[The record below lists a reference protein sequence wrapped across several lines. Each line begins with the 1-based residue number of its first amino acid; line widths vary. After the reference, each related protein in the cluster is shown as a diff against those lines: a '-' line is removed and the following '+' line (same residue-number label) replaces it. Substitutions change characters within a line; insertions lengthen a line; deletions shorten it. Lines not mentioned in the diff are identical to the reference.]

1 MPCAGICLGGVGV
14 VAGAGL
20 APTAGGEIQRDRRM
34 KMQEAIRRAGSAA
47 RLFLVLALAL
57 APVPAVAGSDAT
69 DEIPVLDGVVTYDGS
84 SWLTLELMTGAV
96 EGPGG
101 GATATARFKADLGGP
116 KTYFLL
122 AGAASDFK
130 ISAARPRFR
139 FAADEGTARRV
150 QLAQFEVKEET
161 RRTTVQI
168 GKGPT
173 VFKRGSELEVTKV
186 SDGLWEARPKK
197 SLQPGEYAL
206 VLTEAGPVADFTIVE
221 RGY

>member
-1 MPCAGICLGGVGV
+1 
-14 VAGAGL
+14 
-20 APTAGGEIQRDRRM
+20 
-34 KMQEAIRRAGSAA
+34 MQEAIRKFGSAA
-47 RLFLVLALAL
+47 RFFLVLALAL
-57 APVPAVAGSDAT
+57 GYSQARADSNA
-69 DEIPVLDGVVTYDGS
+69 DEETPVLHDVVFYDGT
-84 SWLTLELMTGAV
+84 SWAAVKLMTGSV

-101 GATATARFKADLGGP
+101 GTTATARLKADLGGP
-116 KTYFLL
+116 KTFFIL
-122 AGAASDFK
+122 AGAASERR
-130 ISAARPRFR
+130 ISVARPRFR

-150 QLAQFEVKEET
+150 QLAQFEVKDET

-173 VFKRGSELEVTKV
+173 LFKRGSELEVTEV

-206 VLTEAGPVADFTIVE
+206 VLSEAGPVADFTIVE

>member
-1 MPCAGICLGGVGV
+1 
-14 VAGAGL
+14 
-20 APTAGGEIQRDRRM
+20 
-34 KMQEAIRRAGSAA
+34 MQEAIRSVGSAA
-47 RLFLVLALAL
+47 RLFLAMALSLAL
-57 APVPAVAGSDAT
+57 APMFTCAPARADSNAAPETPILHD
-69 DEIPVLDGVVTYDGS
+69 VVFYDGS
-84 SWLTLELMTGAV
+84 SWLAVGLATGTV

-101 GATATARFKADLGGP
+101 GASPTARLKADLGGP
-116 KTYFLL
+116 KTYFIL
-122 AGAASDFK
+122 AGAASEFN
-130 ISAARPRFR
+130 ISIARPRFR

-150 QLAQFEVKEET
+150 QLAQFEVKEEA

-173 VFKRGSELEVTKV
+173 AFKRGSELEVTKV

-206 VLTEAGPVADFTIVE
+206 ALSEAGPVADFTIVE